1 MRAFCAAT
9 ALAVSV
15 TSSSLAQSQLIEFA
29 SDRWQVLDPSGRV
42 MPYLGRQSLYL
53 ERGIAIVRDANF
65 ADGTIEFDVAIH
77 GNSGFAGV
85 VFRGQSPDDY
95 ELIYLRTHR
104 SRQWD
109 ALQYTPIFAG
119 QEAWQLYTGDGYN
132 GVAELPANRWVHV
145 RVIVD
150 GYSARVH
157 LDGAAEPQLT
167 VTDLKRPWARG
178 SIGLWGRS
186 GAANFSNVRVSP
198 ANGSAP
204 VKPAST
210 FAPGTISRW
219 SLSPAMDASVVS
231 PDRLPEDQMKGAA
244 GWERVTAEAS
254 GILNIAQYRHKV
266 APVPR
271 DTRQSPRDIVF
282 AKTTL
287 TSTTPQRVR
296 LSFGY
301 SDDVTIF
308 LNGRPLFSGKASYLE
323 RDGSFL
329 GSLTFD
335 DDAVFLD
342 LNAGRNELIFAV
354 AETFGGWGLAAKLD
368 PTANV
373 KVEPR

>member
-1 MRAFCAAT
+1 MRAIMGVA
-9 ALAVSV
+9 ALALLWT
-15 TSSSLAQSQLIEFA
+15 TSSVAQDQPIEFG
-29 SDRWQVLDPSGRV
+29 SGRWNVLDPGGRV

-53 ERGIAIVRDANF
+53 ERGIAMVPDANF
-65 ADGTIEFDVAIH
+65 ADGTIDFDVAIH

-85 VFRGQSPDDY
+85 LFRGQSPDDY

-167 VTDLKRPWARG
+167 VTDLKRPWTRG
-178 SIGLWGRS
+178 HIGLWGRS
-186 GAANFSNVRVSP
+186 GAANFSNVRVSALNRAAPIRPP
-198 ANGSAP
+198 A
-204 VKPAST
+204 T
-210 FAPGTISRW
+210 FAPGVIDRW
-219 SLSPAMDASVVS
+219 SVSPSMDAAIVP
-231 PDRLPEDQMKGAA
+231 PDRLPDDRSLA
-244 GWERVTAEAS
+244 WEAVTAEAS

-266 APVPR
+266 AEVPR
-271 DTRQSPRDIVF
+271 DSRQSSRDVVF
-282 AKTTL
+282 VKTTL
-287 TSTTPQRVR
+287 TSATAQRVR

-308 LNGRPLFSGKASYLE
+308 LNGRPLFSGRASFLE

-329 GSLTFD
+329 GTLTFD

-342 LNAGRNELIFAV
+342 LNAGRNDLIFAV

-368 PTANV
+368 PSANV
-373 KVEPR
+373 KIER